1 MVSWYHWLDQN
12 HWATGPA
19 WHLTCDM
26 RWLSDSDDHW
36 PGSDHGVIICIMS
49 CETGYLS
56 GLSRNSVLTSGQLD
70 SISVIMRSEPCPH
83 KGVCPLSRWWNAAI
97 FTGDDTWLQSL
108 SIIPGVVSVSPADLS
123 ALFSVLLDP
132 LHWHCT
138 VVHSVYSVQVCAS
151 LGPLSRPAI
160 ASVWLGPELSPAPA
174 LPGSTVPGPP
184 AHQEHSNLRCDFKI
198 NVKQTG
204 GHHVF

>member
-1 MVSWYHWLDQN
+1 MLQYSQ
-12 HWATGPA
+12 
-19 WHLTCDM
+19 
-26 RWLSDSDDHW
+26 
-36 PGSDHGVIICIMS
+36 
-49 CETGYLS
+49 ET
-56 GLSRNSVLTSGQLD
+56 
-70 SISVIMRSEPCPH
+70 
-83 KGVCPLSRWWNAAI
+83 
-97 FTGDDTWLQSL
+97 
-108 SIIPGVVSVSPADLS
+108 IPGYKASQLFPVVVSVSPADLS

-204 GHHVF
+204 GHHVFYAILQNEVRLCQKLLWK